1 MRVGLLIAVA
11 ALAAAAPVSALAWG
25 SCNVNLGRGWPP
37 AVGNYGGAVEKL
49 FDGDKV
55 PALSLVT
62 LPLRGVESSLSLL
75 PADQGDWTLR
85 YSRAEQRVYNRV
97 ETGQRSGVELRT
109 AQTPETF
116 EIPMPAA
123 LARRL
128 LDSWNTALGQMTPAG
143 RDAPVM
149 DGEVLS
155 FVVNGVRYSGARP
168 TCGAGELMLQQ
179 VALLIEASEG
189 KEKKREKRWNEIESS
204 LDELQQT
211 LAGTAG

>member
-1 MRVGLLIAVA
+1 M
-11 ALAAAAPVSALAWG
+11 AWG
-25 SCNVNLGRGWPP
+25 SCSVNLGRGWPP

-62 LPLRGVESSLSLL
+62 LPPRGVETGVALY
-75 PADQGDWTLR
+75 PAADGGEWTLR
-85 YSRAEQRVYNRV
+85 YSRADERVYSWIAN
-97 ETGQRSGVELRT
+97 GARSGVQLNTE
-109 AQTPETF
+109 QVPESF
-116 EIPMPAA
+116 EIPIPAA
-123 LARRL
+123 LAQRL
-128 LDSWNTALGQMTPAG
+128 LSGWSSALGQMSPQG

-204 LDELQQT
+204 LDELQQA

>member
-1 MRVGLLIAVA
+1 M
-11 ALAAAAPVSALAWG
+11 AAAALVAAVPAPAWAWG
-25 SCNVNLGRGWPP
+25 SCSVNLGRGWPP

-49 FDGDKV
+49 FDGEAV

-62 LPLRGVESSLSLL
+62 LPARGVETGVALL
-75 PADQGDWTLR
+75 PSERGDWTLR
-85 YSRAEQRVYNRV
+85 YTRAEERVYNRV
-97 ETGQRSGVELRT
+97 QTGQRTGVELRT

-116 EIPMPAA
+116 EIPIPAA
-123 LARRL
+123 LAQRL
-128 LDSWNTALGQMTPAG
+128 LSSWSRALGQMSPQG
-143 RDAPVM
+143 QDAPVI

-155 FVVNGVRYSGARP
+155 FVVNGVRYSGTRP
-168 TCGAGELMLQQ
+168 TCGAGELMLRQA
-179 VALLIEASEG
+179 ALLIEASEG